1 MAPSEFIN
9 ELIAPKFDVYI
20 ASEKFK
26 ETYRAIFKCP
36 KCSAGYLKLYEGKF
50 GSFYSCT
57 SGSICKVSPRICE
70 KCGSPSIDHRNSSI
84 CNNIN
89 CRHEMMICDKCGRPM
104 KLREGKFGKFWGCS
118 GYGIKMI
125 NVKTHVNISFILK

>member
-36 KCSAGYLKLYEGKF
+36 KCSAGYLKLYEGNLAV
-50 GSFYSCT
+50 
-57 SGSICKVSPRICE
+57 SIHVRQVV
-70 KCGSPSIDHRNSSI
+70 
-84 CNNIN
+84 
-89 CRHEMMICDKCGRPM
+89 
-104 KLREGKFGKFWGCS
+104 F
-118 GYGIKMI
+118 
-125 NVKTHVNISFILK
+125 VK